1 MCQFKSR
8 CINRK
13 LLSWDLKNNIFP
25 KVTKMGSIFAH
36 RIDYNG
42 VGVLRDQLYM
52 PPPPPSRQ
60 NMLTFS
66 ILKSLFLHDFEAL
79 GSRLQ
84 SFHDSVDT
92 QFQDKT

>member
-25 KVTKMGSIFAH
+25 KVTKMGSILAH

-52 PPPPPSRQ
+52 PPPPPPFPPKHADISHIEIII
-60 NMLTFS
+60 LT
-66 ILKSLFLHDFEAL
+66 
-79 GSRLQ
+79 
-84 SFHDSVDT
+84 
-92 QFQDKT
+92 

>member
-13 LLSWDLKNNIFP
+13 SLSWDLKNNIFP

-42 VGVLRDQLYM
+42 VGVLRDQLHM
-52 PPPPPSRQ
+52 PRPLPQ
-60 NMLTFS
+60 NRLTFS